1 MSATARGNPRAAACQ
16 VVAATAVVPS
26 APTDADAEGATVEDL
41 PQQLAENPQAAVTI
55 ATTEHFNLQ
64 TDRAATIGE
73 ANGRAS
79 IFLGSVSAGLVA
91 LGFAAQGG
99 NSLATMRAFALVL
112 FPVLAF
118 LGLSTFERVLQVSIE
133 DLALSIRINRIRRF
147 YLEAAPG
154 LRGWLAPAPAADT
167 FQAAMR
173 SLGLKPRPGQILL
186 TVAGTISI
194 VNSALAGVWVGM
206 AVSLLP
212 GPAWVPVVVGLV
224 AMLGAAFGQHRYQTR
239 RRQAAP
245 APFAHEAGGT
255 DAADAAPTGPA

>member
-1 MSATARGNPRAAACQ
+1 LARPGPRPGGNRAPAACQ
-16 VVAATAVVPS
+16 VIAVTAAVPS
-26 APTDADAEGATVEDL
+26 DTEGATVEDL
-41 PQQLAENPQAAVTI
+41 RQQLAENPQAAVTF

-64 TDRAATIGE
+64 TERAATIGE

-79 IFLGSVSAGLVA
+79 IFLGSVSAGLIA

-99 NSLATMRAFALVL
+99 NSVATLRAFALVL
-112 FPVLAF
+112 FPVLVF

-133 DLALSIRINRIRRF
+133 DLALGIRIIRIRRF

-154 LRGWLAPAPAADT
+154 LRGWLAPAPTADT
-167 FQAAMR
+167 FEAAVR
-173 SLGLKPRPGQILL
+173 SLGRRPRPGQVLL

-212 GPAWVPVVVGLV
+212 GPVVVPAGVGLA
-224 AMLGAAFGQHRYQTR
+224 AMVGAAVGQHRYQLR
-239 RRQAAP
+239 RRLEAP
-245 APFAHEAGGT
+245 APFAPEAG
-255 DAADAAPTGPA
+255 DAADAGPAGPT

>member
-1 MSATARGNPRAAACQ
+1 M
-16 VVAATAVVPS
+16 
-26 APTDADAEGATVEDL
+26 EDL
-41 PQQLAENPQAAVTI
+41 RQQLAENPQAAVTF

-64 TDRAATIGE
+64 TERAATIGE

-79 IFLGSVSAGLVA
+79 IFLGSVSAGLIA

-99 NSLATMRAFALVL
+99 NSATLRAFALVL
-112 FPVLAF
+112 FPVLVF

-133 DLALSIRINRIRRF
+133 DLALGIRINRIRRF

-154 LRGWLAPAPAADT
+154 LRGWLAPAPTADT
-167 FQAAMR
+167 FQAAVR
-173 SLGLKPRPGQILL
+173 SLGLKPRPGQVLL

-194 VNSALAGVWVGM
+194 VNSALVGVWVAM

-212 GPAWVPVVVGLV
+212 GPAVVPAGVGLA
-224 AMLGAAFGQHRYQTR
+224 AMVGAAVGQHRYQLR

-245 APFAHEAGGT
+245 APFAPD
-255 DAADAAPTGPA
+255 DADGAHPRNTP

>member
-1 MSATARGNPRAAACQ
+1 MAAAGR
-16 VVAATAVVPS
+16 VVAAPAIVPS
-26 APTDADAEGATVEDL
+26 APTDAEGATVEDL
-41 PQQLAENPQAAVTI
+41 RHLLAENPQAAVTF

-64 TDRAATIGE
+64 TERAATIGE

-99 NSLATMRAFALVL
+99 NSGATMRSFALVL

-133 DLALSIRINRIRRF
+133 DLALGIRINRIRRF

-154 LRGWLAPAPAADT
+154 LHGWLAPAPTADT
-167 FQAAMR
+167 FEAAVR
-173 SLGLKPRPGQILL
+173 SIGLKPRPGQVLL
-186 TVAGTISI
+186 TVAGAISI
-194 VNSALAGVWVGM
+194 VNSVLAGVWVGM
-206 AVSLLP
+206 AVSFLP
-212 GPAWVPVVVGLV
+212 GPAVVPVLVGLA
-224 AMLGAAFGQHRYQTR
+224 AMLGAALGQHRYQMR

-245 APFAHEAGGT
+245 SPFAHEAGAT
-255 DAADAAPTGPA
+255 DAAPAGDTP